1 MKSRL
6 IHGNCSFFK
15 GFDQGN
21 VVFQGDLGAGDQG
34 SGKECVG
41 TPTVLAQDTLN
52 GKEELCAVSLD
63 MTAVGKAGSRL
74 W

>member
-1 MKSRL
+1 METAPSSKASIRETWSSR
-6 IHGNCSFFK
+6 
-15 GFDQGN
+15 
-21 VVFQGDLGAGDQG
+21 GDLGAGDHG

>member
-52 GKEELCAVSLD
+52 GRRNFVPSAL
-63 MTAVGKAGSRL
+63 T
-74 W
+74 